1 MMKKKTEKM
10 MRMKKKNKMEKEKQ
24 LLPYKVVTLKNNKN
38 PIQDK
43 INKINSKIN
52 KEEIKEVNHS
62 INRKVVVNPSG
73 KIKYWIIIY

>member
-1 MMKKKTEKM
+1 MMMKKTERM
-10 MRMKKKNKMEKEKQ
+10 MRKKKNKMEKEKQ
-24 LLPYKVVTLKNNKN
+24 LPPYKVVTPKNNKN

-73 KIKYWIIIY
+73 KIKYLIIIY